1 MNYVLKYSFET
12 QGEVKSGKMK
22 VKNRDNLFHAKVSLH
37 EYLLKKYPDLKN
49 ITMEEDEVSRVWNMF
64 K

>member
-1 MNYVLKYSFET
+1 MDFVLKYRFET
-12 QGEVKSGKMK
+12 HGEIKSGKMK

-49 ITMEEDEVSRVWNMF
+49 LTMEEDVVSRIWNMF
-64 K
+64 Q